1 MSGFKININNVQRDT
16 VTPQTLG
23 YNPNPIVA
31 DYSKA
36 FQGLGNAAAGFYK
49 KKLAADNIEMDQRYN
64 KYKNEYDIINLEIAD
79 AYKNDDLD
87 MINQGIAKLNELKAT
102 TADGSLSMYATDS
115 SRKIAKN
122 ISKRY
127 EGDINDQFADSLNRA
142 NYYKD
147 GAVVSKQAKEENKD
161 FNNRT
166 FELNNRIISDPTSVH
181 EYEYR
186 SHLLYAQMR
195 YDSSTFDALHPA
207 TKTNIQNSIQ
217 SNVLKFT
224 ERYIK
229 GATTREQ
236 ALARANMFEEQF
248 RDSGIGNTATLQ
260 AINTAYANWEKP
272 EIDYTRP
279 RRNAIAS
286 IGVIQDN
293 LTALGHINA
302 ANLEPLE
309 AHISTLERVLS
320 EDTTLTTEEKL
331 AVEDTLTLGYSM
343 LPYDQIVETGAIE
356 DTVEKTGDVRLDNM
370 SVFTGDVLRE
380 LQEYANDPSNIT
392 VNTDG
397 AISNRYVDKAG
408 KDKAVAATQA
418 IVTQII
424 GELNGSANGIKGEST
439 TLNTLFNIDMSKPD
453 DVAWMTNFIQET
465 FPGAYTE
472 ANAQLVV
479 VPPNFDVPQFHDEGS
494 TVAGI
499 KSVIEANGVNAR
511 LALRRIGLQQIQKAG
526 NEPTTRNQRVFG
538 MMLISASELGDIN
551 DEQALENIEDMA
563 LYMSTTLQAGEQFD
577 QTTTFDGKP
586 KMQDLDNKLMD
597 YIMNQDDFYKPEIL
611 RTYEALSK
619 INGGD
624 PNVLEFYED
633 MAKGMLMNIL
643 NTEVAGKNYTVASV
657 VYKALGGEAD
667 SNDKAT
673 FREVLNAYYKQELNL
688 PLARMGYVRDV
699 SGGDAVVKVPGK
711 YVADTEFSR
720 KEKANLQ
727 AVGLG
732 GPFVIPFNWLNAPID
747 AVQDIF
753 LTDQNLIGSGGTYV
767 MEELLKTIGVDPKF
781 MPGLMAD
788 ITHESMASLIVEDYD
803 VSFVSSLEEN
813 LTSGKGNI
821 PAALRQIMP
830 DLDFNG
836 LNEEQKMDA
845 ILNAS
850 VKTAFGTRT
859 PAFIMIETGNTAD
872 GEIGTLIQY
881 YDTRTNTYEALIDRN
896 GNPVVITERRLE
908 EKIDY
913 HLKRVRNPGRST
925 LPDDLSNQVTEQYSI
940 RMGM

>member
-1 MSGFKININNVQRDT
+1 
-16 VTPQTLG
+16 
-23 YNPNPIVA
+23 
-31 DYSKA
+31 
-36 FQGLGNAAAGFYK
+36 
-49 KKLAADNIEMDQRYN
+49 
-64 KYKNEYDIINLEIAD
+64 
-79 AYKNDDLD
+79 
-87 MINQGIAKLNELKAT
+87 
-102 TADGSLSMYATDS
+102 
-115 SRKIAKN
+115 
-122 ISKRY
+122 
-127 EGDINDQFADSLNRA
+127 
-142 NYYKD
+142 
-147 GAVVSKQAKEENKD
+147 
-161 FNNRT
+161 
-166 FELNNRIISDPTSVH
+166 
-181 EYEYR
+181 
-186 SHLLYAQMR
+186 
-195 YDSSTFDALHPA
+195 
-207 TKTNIQNSIQ
+207 
-217 SNVLKFT
+217 
-224 ERYIK
+224 
-229 GATTREQ
+229 
-236 ALARANMFEEQF
+236 
-248 RDSGIGNTATLQ
+248 
-260 AINTAYANWEKP
+260 
-272 EIDYTRP
+272 
-279 RRNAIAS
+279 
-286 IGVIQDN
+286 
-293 LTALGHINA
+293 
-302 ANLEPLE
+302 
-309 AHISTLERVLS
+309 
-320 EDTTLTTEEKL
+320 
-331 AVEDTLTLGYSM
+331 
-343 LPYDQIVETGAIE
+343 
-356 DTVEKTGDVRLDNM
+356 
-370 SVFTGDVLRE
+370 
-380 LQEYANDPSNIT
+380 
-392 VNTDG
+392 
-397 AISNRYVDKAG
+397 
-408 KDKAVAATQA
+408 
-418 IVTQII
+418 
-424 GELNGSANGIKGEST
+424 
-439 TLNTLFNIDMSKPD
+439 
-453 DVAWMTNFIQET
+453 
-465 FPGAYTE
+465 
-472 ANAQLVV
+472 
-479 VPPNFDVPQFHDEGS
+479 
-494 TVAGI
+494 
-499 KSVIEANGVNAR
+499 
-511 LALRRIGLQQIQKAG
+511 
-526 NEPTTRNQRVFG
+526 
-538 MMLISASELGDIN
+538 
-551 DEQALENIEDMA
+551 

-586 KMQDLDNKLMD
+586 KMPDLDNKLMD